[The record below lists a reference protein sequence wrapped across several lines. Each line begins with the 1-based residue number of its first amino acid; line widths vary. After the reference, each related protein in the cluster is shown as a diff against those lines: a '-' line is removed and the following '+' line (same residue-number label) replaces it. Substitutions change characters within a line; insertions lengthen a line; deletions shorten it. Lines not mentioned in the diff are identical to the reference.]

1 MRFRAMRPTWPAV
14 AAVAAL
20 LSGGLALA
28 ALAEPRVLATTFD
41 KGPEGWQVYDYNG
54 GIAGGGNVFYPVTWE
69 KSGGVNGTGY
79 VWGDDARWRID
90 TPENPHSILALIIY
104 RDWDVIYPFKQAP
117 GAVKGDQLDLRDA
130 EVSVALRGD
139 KLDLKGAECYFWALD
154 HQVMTRWHYKGQPLK
169 ISDGRW
175 DKQTF
180 VIKNDESKWYRSWAK
195 DPKNPASLDR
205 TLRECD
211 SYGFSFVGFKE
222 EVTGKLS
229 MDELVIT
236 MKPKRDGR

>member
-104 RDWDVIYPFKQAP
+104 RDW
-117 GAVKGDQLDLRDA
+117 VKGKALDLRGA
-130 EVSVALRGD
+130 ELSVHLRGD
-139 KLDLKGAECYFWALD
+139 KLDLKGAKSLFWAFN
-154 HQVMTRWHYKGQPLK
+154 QRRGTRWHFKGHPFK
-169 ISDGRW
+169 VAEGGW
-175 DKQTF
+175 GDKQTAAL
-180 VIKNDESKWYRSWAK
+180 KNDESLWHRSWSRHPDK
-195 DPKNPASLDR
+195 PATLDQV
-205 TLRECD
+205 LGECD
-211 SYGFSFVGFKE
+211 SYGFSFVGFSG
-222 EVTGKLS
+222 EVTGKFA
-229 MDELVIT
+229 MDELVL
-236 MKPKRDGR
+236 KRKG